1 MPAADPSRFDLPGD
15 GPAAVLCLH
24 GLTGTPYE
32 VRPLGEALSRQGLRA
47 VGPVLPGHNATP
59 EQLARTRHT
68 DWLDAASGE
77 LRALRARHERVCVLG
92 LSMGALL
99 SLVLASEHPVAGV
112 VSIAAPLRLRHP
124 IMRLIPVL
132 KVVLPMW
139 KKRGG
144 PDIRDD
150 AARAR
155 HPGYDR
161 MPLRSVH
168 ELQRLQQRVRAGL
181 SDITAPILV
190 AHGARDRTA
199 NPADAEVIHAS
210 VSSSERELCVFE
222 ESAHVL
228 PVDVDGPR
236 LAEAVCKFVGR
247 HAR

>member
-1 MPAADPSRFDLPGD
+1 VAHADPSRFDLPGD

-32 VRPLGEALSRQGLRA
+32 VRCLGEALSRQGVRS

-59 EQLARTRHT
+59 EQLARTRHSE
-68 DWLDAASGE
+68 WLEAASDE
-77 LRALRARHERVCVLG
+77 LRGLRGRHERVFVLG
-92 LSMGALL
+92 LSMGGLLALA
-99 SLVLASEHPVAGV
+99 LASQHAVDGV
-112 VSIAAPLRLRHP
+112 VSIGAPLRLRHP
-124 IMRLIPVL
+124 VTRLIPVL
-132 KVVLPMW
+132 KHVFPML

-161 MPLRSVH
+161 MPLHSVH

-181 SDITAPILV
+181 CDVTAPILV

-210 VSSSERELCVFE
+210 VSSRERELCIFA
-222 ESAHVL
+222 ESAHVV

-236 LAEAVCKFVGR
+236 LAESICKFISR
-247 HAR
+247 HAG